1 MSSAEARTR
10 STRAC
15 VACSIR
21 KIKCDGSDPCAHCIR
36 FFNGECFYT
45 TPKKR
50 GPPKGCPPRG
60 GHRKRQALERE
71 RAAAAAAESSGDGSK
86 GVNGVSNGAG
96 EEGSR
101 AGAGAGG
108 AGQQQQQKQQQ
119 QQGSFQTTATSST
132 AVTGGSQGLNN
143 PRAHPSPLGSRMM
156 PDSMPG
162 PKTAFDDMLEMSF
175 GETELMPMPTPRT
188 LPSPQ
193 QLIAQTAPSPSMST
207 ASSSHAAGL
216 TSEGIDDLLLVYETF
231 IHPHWPMIYVPQLRS
246 LRSLETYSPLVFD
259 AVLAISAANSD
270 LCEDFGVNGSHR
282 AGRSFAAACDML
294 TESVRARVL
303 GTMNGRDHAPT
314 LQSIQALLMVSLVDL
329 GVGRTSLAYQMG
341 GFACRMAVD
350 LGLHT
355 HTEDM
360 RSRDSQER
368 CRTLWATFILDKMLA
383 VVQQRPVALRA
394 VDIDAP
400 RPSIMERDEFD
411 LWLSGG
417 AQALLQPRARE
428 KMETV
433 KSHTLSSFNS
443 WIDVMASLEII
454 LDQVYRPSTRRARMH
469 GHHVDGYDEI
479 VVHIDARLRKWR
491 SELPPHLQWDD
502 ESDVAHV
509 DTGLHLLTARGWYH
523 ICMLLLHRP
532 QVPYLDTAASPDGEF
547 QIEPEQDC
555 PQTPMNYR
563 LRNGADASRHSA
575 TAICNIMEQYE
586 RTFRVRKFASSW
598 VYLVFQAATVHAGLA
613 AHGLGPGQVLSHL
626 SPTRAESLRRL
637 EQCIRWLDT
646 IAMQWS
652 SASRHVEIL
661 RKLSAAGARTRP
673 PSPALADPGYL
684 DLGGPDTFDQQTGEI
699 PGISQLDLNAWML
712 LWASMPTAGD
722 DINLWQ
728 QCFLNPQ

>member
-1 MSSAEARTR
+1 MSESRTR

-21 KIKCDGSDPCAHCIR
+21 KIKCDSNDPCAHCVR

-60 GHRKRQALERE
+60 GHRKRQALERAE
-71 RAAAAAAESSGDGSK
+71 AAASEAAIHGASS
-86 GVNGVSNGAG
+86 
-96 EEGSR
+96 
-101 AGAGAGG
+101 GAGG
-108 AGQQQQQKQQQ
+108 NDAHC
-119 QQGSFQTTATSST
+119 S
-132 AVTGGSQGLNN
+132 VTGNMGVVTAQSAAARAPLNSA
-143 PRAHPSPLGSRMM
+143 RI
-156 PDSMPG
+156 PDT
-162 PKTAFDDMLEMSF
+162 PKMDEMISFDP
-175 GETELMPMPTPRT
+175 ELLAMPTPRT

-193 QLIAQTAPSPSMST
+193 LVGASPSSGG
-207 ASSSHAAGL
+207 SSCHAAGL
-216 TSEGIDDLLLVYETF
+216 SSEAIDDLLLVYETF

-270 LCEDFGVNGSHR
+270 MCENFGVNGSHK
-282 AGRSFAAACDML
+282 AGRSFAVACDLL

-314 LQSIQALLMVSLVDL
+314 LQSVQALLMVSLVDQ

-341 GFACRMAVD
+341 GFACRMALD

-355 HTEDM
+355 HSEDM

-368 CRTLWATFILDKMLA
+368 CRTLWATYILDKMLA
-383 VVQQRPVALRA
+383 AVSQRPVNLRA
-394 VDIDAP
+394 VDIDAA

-417 AQALLQPRARE
+417 AQALLQPNVRE

-454 LDQVYRPSTRRARMH
+454 IDQVYRPSTRRARMH
-469 GHHVDGYDEI
+469 GEHVDGYDEV
-479 VVHIDARLRKWR
+479 VVHIDQQLRKWR
-491 SELPPHLQWDD
+491 SELPAHLQWDD
-502 ESDVAHV
+502 DSDTAHIN
-509 DTGLHLLTARGWYH
+509 TGLHLLTMRGWYH
-523 ICMLLLHRP
+523 ISMLLLHRP
-532 QVPYLDTAASPDGEF
+532 QVPFLDTADSPDGYRVESGDRV
-547 QIEPEQDC
+547 PE
-555 PQTPMNYR
+555 TPINFR
-563 LRNGADASRHSA
+563 LPNGLDASRHSA
-575 TAICNIMEQYE
+575 TAVCKIMEQYE

-613 AHGLGPGQVLSHL
+613 AHGPGPGANLL

-673 PSPALADPGYL
+673 PSPFPDPNYL
-684 DLGGPDTFDQQTGEI
+684 EVTDFQSGDGETGI

-728 QCFLNPQ
+728 QCFPNPS

>member
-1 MSSAEARTR
+1 M
-10 STRAC
+10 
-15 VACSIR
+15 I
-21 KIKCDGSDPCAHCIR
+21 DLN
-36 FFNGECFYT
+36 F
-45 TPKKR
+45 
-50 GPPKGCPPRG
+50 
-60 GHRKRQALERE
+60 
-71 RAAAAAAESSGDGSK
+71 GDD
-86 GVNGVSNGAG
+86 
-96 EEGSR
+96 
-101 AGAGAGG
+101 
-108 AGQQQQQKQQQ
+108 
-119 QQGSFQTTATSST
+119 
-132 AVTGGSQGLNN
+132 L
-143 PRAHPSPLGSRMM
+143 L
-156 PDSMPG
+156 
-162 PKTAFDDMLEMSF
+162 
-175 GETELMPMPTPRT
+175 PMPTPRT
-188 LPSPQ
+188 MPSPQ
-193 QLIAQTAPSPSMST
+193 IMPPAAGSP
-207 ASSSHAAGL
+207 ALSSSSYHAAGL

-270 LCEDFGVNGSHR
+270 LCENFGVNGSR
-282 AGRSFAAACDML
+282 NAGRSFAAACDML
-294 TESVRARVL
+294 TESLRSRIL
-303 GTMNGRDHAPT
+303 GNLNGRDYSPS
-314 LQSIQALLMVSLVDL
+314 LQSVQALLMVALVDL

-355 HTEDM
+355 HSDDM

-368 CRTLWATFILDKMLA
+368 CRTLWATFILDKMLSA
-383 VVQQRPVALRA
+383 VQQRPAALRA
-394 VDIDAP
+394 VDIDAE

-417 AQALLQPRARE
+417 AQGLLQPRARE

-443 WIDVMASLEII
+443 WIDVMATLEVI

-469 GHHVDGYDEI
+469 GHHVEGYEEV
-479 VVHIDARLRKWR
+479 VVHIDAQLRKWR
-491 SELPPHLQWDD
+491 SELPPHLQWEDD
-502 ESDVAHV
+502 SDTAHV

-532 QVPYLDTAASPDGEF
+532 QVPFLDTAGSPDGE
-547 QIEPEQDC
+547 
-555 PQTPMNYR
+555 YR
-563 LRNGADASRHSA
+563 LGEPGDPEGSRLRPETPLNFRLPNGAEASRHSA

-613 AHGLGPGQVLSHL
+613 AHGPGPGANHL
-626 SPTRAESLRRL
+626 SPPRADSLRRL

-673 PSPALADPGYL
+673 PSPAMEDPGYL
-684 DLGGPDTFDQQTGEI
+684 ALSGPDTFDPQTGEI
-699 PGISQLDLNAWML
+699 PGMSQMDLNAWML

-728 QCFLNPQ
+728 QCFLNLN